1 MEQTRI
7 DRYVTDLL
15 ELSAI
20 SEDGA
25 EGNVYVALRHLLTAV
40 GIYEQMTD
48 DERKLMV
55 ALKKKMQYFFSTR
68 FSLKERKEKTKKKII
83 PPNPL
88 LKEKE
93 KKETEEKTYIC
104 VGDADLEAFRKECL
118 GYVGQYDPQLVAN
131 FFNYFTQRDAN
142 GMMHFQNES
151 YWDTGKRL
159 ALWVNNPISAAS
171 TAAAERLKK
180 QKNRQAKQQA
190 VAQER
195 NEANDRL
202 WQQYADMKK
211 GAVSHEEWLAMRK
224 KKGG

>member
-48 DERKLMV
+48 EERKLMV

-68 FSLKERKEKTKKKII
+68 FSLKERKEKTKKKNI

-88 LKEKE
+88 LKEKA
-93 KKETEEKTYIC
+93 KKETEEKNPPT
-104 VGDADLEAFRKECL
+104 VGNAELEAFQKKCES
-118 GYVGQYDPQLVAN
+118 YVGKYDQQQVAN
-131 FFNYFTQRDAN
+131 FYHYWTERDET
-142 GMMHFQNES
+142 GRMRFQNQR
-151 YWDTGKRL
+151 YFNVGTRL
-159 ALWVNNPISAAS
+159 GRWIKNQYTAND
-171 TAAAERLKK
+171 TAAALRLQK
-180 QKNRQAKQQA
+180 QKKQQA

-195 NEANDRL
+195 AEANDRL
-202 WQQYADMKK
+202 WEQYDDMKK
-211 GAVSHEEWLAMRK
+211 GAVSYEEWLASK
-224 KKGG
+224 KEHESHE